1 MNIHGD
7 ITTNIEEL
15 QRISGP
21 NKEEMLQ
28 VMITHRAMFK
38 DLTLRNATRTTGIL
52 LGLGNLGYFPS
63 KTLSH
68 ESLR

>member
-28 VMITHRAMFK
+28 VMITHRFK
-38 DLTLRNATRTTGIL
+38 DFTLRNATRTTGIL

>member
-7 ITTNIEEL
+7 ITTNIEKL

-28 VMITHRAMFK
+28 VMITHRAMQ
-38 DLTLRNATRTTGIL
+38 L
-52 LGLGNLGYFPS
+52 Y
-63 KTLSH
+63 
-68 ESLR
+68 E

>member
-28 VMITHRAMFK
+28 VMITHRAMQ
-38 DLTLRNATRTTGIL
+38 L
-52 LGLGNLGYFPS
+52 Y
-63 KTLSH
+63 
-68 ESLR
+68 E